1 MKPALMIRHK
11 IGLGL
16 AAMFVLALAVIY
28 VVVEGK
34 VKPDLTQERQTQ
46 IQASQDA
53 LLSLMEAK
61 LDQVQLLTSSLAL
74 AASTLPK
81 DVDLYK
87 QVFPSIID
95 NHGDPAIAGGGIWP
109 EPNAFTAGVD
119 RRSFF
124 WARSGNGIELLE
136 DYNDPQGS
144 GYHQESWYTVGRNAP
159 IDRCSWSPAYTDP
172 VTKIPMVTCTIPYK
186 LNGKFAGVATVDM
199 MLGGISNILTTYGEE
214 QEGYVFAL
222 DAQGQMLS
230 FPQKT
235 AAIVNPDDS
244 MVTADALAKKLPWM
258 SAVLSQARSV
268 SGSMMME
275 LENDGIVGGDAF
287 VDFVKEPKTGWVIGL
302 VVPKSVITQ
311 TAQSMGIFIML
322 AVGALLIIVSIAAFL
337 FFRSL
342 LAKLEQTTAQI
353 NVLVSGD
360 TAQELDVGVLNEIGD
375 LRQAVNAYGDK
386 LKSLL
391 LSINAESGRLVSD
404 AGKLK
409 AFSNEFLNKANS
421 LSDENHTLAAAT
433 EEFGSTSADV
443 ANYSNQTKETV
454 ERIHQDVRTSGKEM
468 EGVIQI
474 MRALS
479 GTMNKAQ
486 QNILQLDED
495 SRKAHGML
503 GVIRDIAEQTNLLAL
518 NAAIEAARA
527 GETGRGFAVV
537 ADEVRALASR
547 TQESTLEI
555 NSIIEKLQQN
565 ANTAVNVM
573 NTGHEA
579 VNTCVT
585 EAEKAQQALRS
596 IQEQISD
603 INAMNLRIAT
613 SAEEQSAVSDTVK
626 SNVDE
631 ITDISNSNAE
641 GASMAICKTREM
653 SQSIA
658 ALNESIGQFSIE
670 ESINHS

>member
-537 ADEVRALASR
+537 ADEVRNLAAKSESSAVEIEQVLNR
-547 TQESTLEI
+547 LQVASKESVDSMTTGQSETESAVSNAESTAAH
-555 NSIIEKLQQN
+555 LQDVVN
-565 ANTAVNVM
+565 AFSQITD
-573 NTGHEA
+573 
-579 VNTCVT
+579 
-585 EAEKAQQALRS
+585 QAT
-596 IQEQISD
+596 QISV
-603 INAMNLRIAT
+603 A
-613 SAEEQSAVSDTVK
+613 AEEQQKVSNDLSQFVARLQDLT
-626 SNVDE
+626 S
-631 ITDISNSNAE
+631 SNADDSNLLSRMSE
-641 GASMAICKTREM
+641 EIDAIAQR
-653 SQSIA
+653 
-658 ALNESIGQFSIE
+658 LNSLK
-670 ESINHS
+670 